1 MNEIK
6 IIIIFGLTLIQSIM
20 LGLNIN
26 YKTLN
31 PNKQKEAKQ
40 WILINI
46 IILALIIYTLIN
58 ELFFNKNVLILLP
71 LGLKE

>member
-1 MNEIK
+1 
-6 IIIIFGLTLIQSIM
+6 M

-58 ELFFNKNVLILLP
+58 ELFLNKNVLILLP
-71 LGLKE
+71 LRLKE